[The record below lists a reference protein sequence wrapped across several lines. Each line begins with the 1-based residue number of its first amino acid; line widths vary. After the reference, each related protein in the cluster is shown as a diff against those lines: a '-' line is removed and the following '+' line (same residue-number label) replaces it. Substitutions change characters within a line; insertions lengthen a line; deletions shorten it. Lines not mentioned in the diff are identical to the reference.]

1 MLFLIN
7 ILLENELADL
17 IIGDDVV
24 SMLQKQNLLENKAN
38 MTQFKN
44 VLRAIGEDDLAKE
57 LSICLSKGE
66 YFRKLRLFAS
76 SSKIFAIYFLT
87 KMILV

>member
-1 MLFLIN
+1 MIFFS
-7 ILLENELADL
+7 ENEQADL
-17 IIGDDVV
+17 MIGNDVV
-24 SMLQKQNLLENKAN
+24 SLLQKPNLLENKAN

-57 LSICLSKGE
+57 LSICLLRGE

-76 SSKIFAIYFLT
+76 SAKLFAIYFFQ
-87 KMILV
+87 KMILL